1 MTLGELLTGF
11 NARRVTG
18 DLETEI
24 LGLAYDS
31 RRVSG
36 GDLFFAIRGA
46 KQDGN
51 RFMPKAIAKG
61 AAAVVSVL
69 DPVQQLAMPWVQ
81 VVDERLAMAALAGNF
96 YGHPTRRLH
105 LVGITGTNGKTTTTY
120 IVESILHAAGLP
132 TAVLGTIEYRGP
144 GFDFVAERTT
154 PEAPDLEKLFRQV
167 VDAGWQHAVM
177 EVSSHAIEMK
187 RVSGLQFEVAVFT
200 NLSRDH
206 LDFHG
211 DMESYFRAKRKLFA
225 GFDKTKPRAFV
236 LNADDARY
244 EALRSIDPARVI
256 SYGMQVAADI
266 RPVRY
271 EFGWDAT
278 DVMFKTPLGEL
289 EVRTAL
295 MGKANLF
302 NIGAAIGVGVALG
315 VPVDALVQGIQQL
328 RRVPGRFEPV
338 RAGQPFHVIVDYA
351 HTDDALEKVLKS
363 AREITGGRLIVVF
376 GCGGER
382 DRTKRPLMGEA
393 AVRGSDY
400 VIVTSDNPRGEDPN
414 EIIKEIEAGM
424 EGATY
429 RVEPDRRA
437 AIRAALFEAKEGDTV
452 LIAGKGHETYQTI
465 GTTSYPFDDRAV
477 AKELLDELNA
487 GRN

>member
-144 GFDFVAERTT
+144 G
-154 PEAPDLEKLFRQV
+154 
-167 VDAGWQHAVM
+167 
-177 EVSSHAIEMK
+177 
-187 RVSGLQFEVAVFT
+187 
-200 NLSRDH
+200 
-206 LDFHG
+206 
-211 DMESYFRAKRKLFA
+211 
-225 GFDKTKPRAFV
+225 
-236 LNADDARY
+236 
-244 EALRSIDPARVI
+244 
-256 SYGMQVAADI
+256 
-266 RPVRY
+266 
-271 EFGWDAT
+271 
-278 DVMFKTPLGEL
+278 
-289 EVRTAL
+289 
-295 MGKANLF
+295 
-302 NIGAAIGVGVALG
+302 
-315 VPVDALVQGIQQL
+315 
-328 RRVPGRFEPV
+328 
-338 RAGQPFHVIVDYA
+338 
-351 HTDDALEKVLKS
+351 
-363 AREITGGRLIVVF
+363 
-376 GCGGER
+376 
-382 DRTKRPLMGEA
+382 
-393 AVRGSDY
+393 
-400 VIVTSDNPRGEDPN
+400 
-414 EIIKEIEAGM
+414 
-424 EGATY
+424 
-429 RVEPDRRA
+429 
-437 AIRAALFEAKEGDTV
+437 
-452 LIAGKGHETYQTI
+452 
-465 GTTSYPFDDRAV
+465 
-477 AKELLDELNA
+477 
-487 GRN
+487 